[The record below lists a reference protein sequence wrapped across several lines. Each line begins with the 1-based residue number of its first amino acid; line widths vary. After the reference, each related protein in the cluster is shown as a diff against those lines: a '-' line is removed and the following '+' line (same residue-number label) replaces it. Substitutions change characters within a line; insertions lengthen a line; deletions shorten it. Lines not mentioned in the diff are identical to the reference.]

1 MVRTAGQT
9 VTLLVPPVLQERGQ
23 ALLGQAKTY
32 ADDLRSDPQRL
43 LYACIVMD
51 MIGFSSYLVLFLGE
65 LVDIYWAPI
74 FFLFMQYMFGSMLMS
89 SVGCL
94 EELLPFTDIVPTAT
108 IAWCL
113 AHCDWPAFEFL
124 RQLVGLR
131 RMGAARAAPR
141 PTD

>member
-1 MVRTAGQT
+1 
-9 VTLLVPPVLQERGQ
+9 ERGQ

-108 IAWCL
+108 IAWCI
-113 AHCDWPAFEFL
+113 FFL
-124 RQLVGLR
+124 PPPVVRC
-131 RMGAARAAPR
+131 
-141 PTD
+141 